1 MLFVAE
7 ISPSPLPL
15 RVQLGF
21 NPFKFSTSFNFD
33 NDPFEVL
40 LAVQMK
46 QLESIE
52 MLLIRPRPATL
63 ESRKKC
69 NELRK

>member
-40 LAVQMK
+40 LAAQMK
-46 QLESIE
+46 QFETIE
-52 MLLIRPRPATL
+52 MVLI
-63 ESRKKC
+63 K
-69 NELRK
+69 NIGQ